1 MTTSPSTPTGK
12 PLALVTGASS
22 GIGYELAALFAADGY
37 DLIVAADSEKI
48 DAAAERL
55 GEAGAHVRSVTAD
68 LRTEDGVAQVYAA
81 VAADERPLAAAALNA
96 GVGRGGA
103 FLDTPLPDTMSVID
117 LNVKSTVHLTK
128 LVLEDMVRRNE
139 GKVLVTSSIASTM
152 PGPYQAVY
160 NASKSFVQS
169 FVEALQGELSDSAV
183 TITSLMPGPTGT
195 NFFHQAQMDDTKM
208 GQAKKD
214 DAGDVARQGYEAM
227 MNGDR
232 KVVASS
238 IMSKAMAAIDA
249 VTPDAAKAAAHKFL
263 ARPGSGR

>member
-1 MTTSPSTPTGK
+1 MTSSPNTPAK

-22 GIGYELAALFAADGY
+22 GIGYELAALFARDGY
-37 DLIVAADSEKI
+37 DLIIAADSDKI
-48 DAAAERL
+48 AAATESL
-55 GEAGAHVRSVTAD
+55 VETGAQVRSVTAD
-68 LRTEDGVAQVYAA
+68 LRTEDGVAEVYAA
-81 VAADERPLAAAALNA
+81 VAADGRPLAAAALNA
-96 GVGRGGA
+96 GIGRGGA
-103 FLDTPLPDTMSVID
+103 FLDTPLTDTMSVID
-117 LNVKSTVHLTK
+117 LDVKSTVHLAK
-128 LVLEDMVRRNE
+128 LVLEDMVRRDE

-183 TITSLMPGPTGT
+183 TITALMPGPTGT
-195 NFFHQAQMDDTKM
+195 NFFHRARMDDTKM

-214 DAGDVARQGYEAM
+214 DPADVARQGYEALM
-227 MNGDR
+227 RGDR

-238 IMSKAMAAIDA
+238 IMSRAMAAIDA
-249 VTPDAAKAAAHKFL
+249 VTPDAAKAAAHKIL